1 MRVPIHIRAT
11 FTTFTKFN
19 AVLLVPALLPLV
31 LVVFVSLRRRPHT
44 YTTWLETSIIPA
56 HPLPQIRMLRRA
68 WKPVLGAAATLA
80 PPAYYLYPSH
90 NKNHTTTF
98 SIDVEERG
106 PDGKYKVKRS
116 FPLLSKL
123 ATDQRITESAVSSAS
138 ATQTPYNG
146 LVWKHATAR
155 LSSNDPVEDMYA
167 HATISTEGTSSDP
180 ARSLLFYSV
189 LDGHAGFHASKLLSH
204 VLIPAVVLELSS
216 APKTSSSILD
226 NVLFYPR
233 SLSRLDASKEGHVER
248 VSQAIR
254 KAFND
259 VDLEIVNA
267 PLRILAANVSK
278 LDTNV
283 PDLSKH
289 PMGEPSM
296 SLALSGVWCIL
307 QSVFLPWSSDI
318 VPGSCALM
326 AVLDPA
332 RHDLFVACTGDCRAV
347 AGIWEENGDGTG
359 KWRVEVLTEDQ
370 TGRNLNE
377 AKRCVQCRAR
387 HYLMF
392 SSAFI

>member
-1 MRVPIHIRAT
+1 
-11 FTTFTKFN
+11 
-19 AVLLVPALLPLV
+19 
-31 LVVFVSLRRRPHT
+31 
-44 YTTWLETSIIPA
+44 
-56 HPLPQIRMLRRA
+56 MLRRA
-68 WKPVLGAAATLA
+68 WKPVFGATAILA
-80 PPAYYLYPSH
+80 PPAYYLYPSY
-90 NKNHTTTF
+90 NGNRTTTF
-98 SIDVEERG
+98 SIDVGEWG
-106 PDGKYKVKRS
+106 PDGEYHKVKRS

-123 ATDQRITESAVSSAS
+123 DADQRITESAVSSAS
-138 ATQTPYNG
+138 ATQTPSNG

-167 HATISTEGTSSDP
+167 HATIYTEATSSDP

-189 LDGHAGFHASKLLSH
+189 LDGHSGFHASTLLSH

-216 APKTSSSILD
+216 GASPKTSSSILD

-278 LDTNV
+278 LDTTV

-332 RHDLFVACTGDCRAV
+332 RHDLFVASTGDCRAV